1 METIDPS
8 LSSRW
13 LADFQEVTGDLL
25 EEAVLLEA
33 LSEYCGDW
41 PSYLS
46 QEVQRGAFRRLSG
59 YLLQHTADL
68 ERLYRQI
75 GTRQA

>member
-1 METIDPS
+1 MKTMDPF
-8 LSSRW
+8 SSSHW
-13 LADFQEVTGDLL
+13 LADFHKVTSDLL

-33 LSEYCGDW
+33 LVEYCGDW

-59 YLLQHTADL
+59 YLLQHTVDL
-68 ERLYRQI
+68 DRLANDRA
-75 GTRQA
+75 RQA

>member
-1 METIDPS
+1 MIDHSP
-8 LSSRW
+8 SSRW

-25 EEAVLLEA
+25 EEAGLLEA

-59 YLLQHTADL
+59 YVLQHTVDL

>member
-1 METIDPS
+1 MIDPS
-8 LSSRW
+8 PSSRW

-25 EEAVLLEA
+25 EEAGLLEA

-59 YLLQHTADL
+59 YVLQHTVDL

>member
-25 EEAVLLEA
+25 EA

-41 PSYLS
+41 PSYLP

-59 YLLQHTADL
+59 YVLQHTVDL

>member
-25 EEAVLLEA
+25 EEAGLLEA

-59 YLLQHTADL
+59 YVLQHTVDL